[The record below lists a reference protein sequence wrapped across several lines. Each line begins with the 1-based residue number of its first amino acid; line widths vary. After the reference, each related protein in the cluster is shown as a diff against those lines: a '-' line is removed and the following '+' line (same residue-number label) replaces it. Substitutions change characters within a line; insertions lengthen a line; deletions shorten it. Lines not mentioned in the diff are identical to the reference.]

1 MPLSKLYVTPL
12 DGFVMVIVPVAT
24 KHVGWVTEVT
34 GTEGVAGGAFTVF
47 ATAVEAHVETS
58 SLTITW

>member
-1 MPLSKLYVTPL
+1 MTPL

-24 KHVGWVTEVT
+24 KHVGWLTEVV
-34 GTEGVAGGAFTVF
+34 GTEGVAGGAFTVI
-47 ATAVEAHVETS
+47 ATAEEAHVETS